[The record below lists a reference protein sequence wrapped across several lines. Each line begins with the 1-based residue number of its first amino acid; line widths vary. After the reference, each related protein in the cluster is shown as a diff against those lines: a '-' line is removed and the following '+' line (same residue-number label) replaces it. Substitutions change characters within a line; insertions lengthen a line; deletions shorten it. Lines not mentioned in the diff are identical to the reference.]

1 MNIPE
6 NLKYTRDHEWIKA
19 EGETAYLGIS
29 DYAQSQLGDI
39 VYVEVETVG
48 ETLEKGESLGT
59 IEAVKTV
66 EDVYMPVSA
75 EILEFNE
82 KLKTS
87 PDLLNKD
94 PYGEGWIAKVKLT
107 NPAELGDLMDA
118 DAYKAYLESL

>member
-6 NLKYTRDHEWIKA
+6 NLRYTRDHEWIKV
-19 EGETAYLGIS
+19 EGEIAFIGIS

-39 VYVEVETVG
+39 VFVEVETVG

-82 KLKTS
+82 NLKDS

-94 PYGEGWIAKVKLT
+94 PYGEGWIAKIKLT
-107 NPAELGDLMDA
+107 NPSEINDLMDGS
-118 DAYKAYLESL
+118 AYKAYLESL

>member
-6 NLKYTRDHEWIKA
+6 NLRYTRDHEWIKV
-19 EGETAYLGIS
+19 EGEIAFIGIS

-39 VYVEVETVG
+39 VFVEVETVG

-75 EILEFNE
+75 EIIEFNE
-82 KLKTS
+82 KLKDS

-94 PYGEGWIAKVKLT
+94 PYGEGWIAKIKPT
-107 NPAELGDLMDA
+107 NPSEINDLMDGS
-118 DAYKAYLESL
+118 AYKAYLESL

>member
-118 DAYKAYLESL
+118 EAYKAYLESL

>member
-6 NLKYTRDHEWIKA
+6 NLKYTKDHEWIKV
-19 EGETAYLGIS
+19 EGEFAFIGIS

-107 NPAELGDLMDA
+107 NLAELSDLMDA

>member
-6 NLKYTRDHEWIKA
+6 NLKFTKDHEWIKV
-19 EGETAYLGIS
+19 EGETGYLGIS

-39 VYVEVETVG
+39 VFVEVETVG

-82 KLKTS
+82 KLKTN

-107 NPAELGDLMDA
+107 QPAELGDLMDA
-118 DAYKAYLESL
+118 NAYKAYLESL